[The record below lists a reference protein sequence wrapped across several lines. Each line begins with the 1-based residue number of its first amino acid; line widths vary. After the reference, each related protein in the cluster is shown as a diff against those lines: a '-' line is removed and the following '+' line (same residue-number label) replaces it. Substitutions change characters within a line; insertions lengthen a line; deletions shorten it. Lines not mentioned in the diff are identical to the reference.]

1 MTVAVPGAKNA
12 QDVERLLVASGQLQS
27 FDLFQFLNQTSTAG
41 RNQAKPYPSMYDLL
55 KAAQP
60 QVKDES
66 DVAGWALFDKSTK
79 KQYGQIEATKDQ
91 VMQDIAGEAQPAD
104 PVWLPVPKGTSVV
117 SRPAVNSCPGVT
129 TTEGTFYYL
138 FDLNTDERGNP
149 DVITGDQV
157 GAEASTDPNSGQP
170 IVSLTYKNGGGD
182 EFTDITRDLAIE
194 GRAAGTPMPQRS
206 SSTASWSPRRSSTTN
221 QFPDGHRRLGQTT
234 QQRDHRRLRGR
245 GRRGSRSRCRP
256 ARCRCSSVPLS
267 TTVIGASLGRT
278 RCATA

>member
-1 MTVAVPGAKNA
+1 
-12 QDVERLLVASGQLQS
+12 
-27 FDLFQFLNQTSTAG
+27 
-41 RNQAKPYPSMYDLL
+41 MYDLL

-91 VMQDIAGEAQPAD
+91 VLQDIAGEAQPAD
-104 PVWLPVPKGTSVV
+104 PVWLPVPKGTSVY
-117 SRPAVNSCPGVT
+117 SCPAVNSCPGVT

-182 EFTDITRDLAIE
+182 EFHNITRNLAIE
-194 GRAAGTPMPQRS
+194 GRAAGTPMPQAIVVDGQLVA
-206 SSTASWSPRRSSTTN
+206 TPIVDYN
-221 QFPDGHRRLGQTT
+221 QFPDGIDVSINNSSEITGS
-234 QQRDHRRLRGR
+234 R
-245 GRRGSRSRCRP
+245 GRRPSGSPSRCRP
-256 ARCRCSSVPLS
+256 ARCRSSSAPS
-267 TTVIGASLGRT
+267 RP
-278 RCATA
+278 R

>member
-27 FDLFQFLNQTSTAG
+27 FDLFKFLNQTSTAG
-41 RNQAKPYPSMYDLL
+41 RNQAKPYASMYDLL

-91 VMQDIAGEAQPAD
+91 VLQDIAGEAQPAD

-117 SRPAVNSCPGVT
+117 SCPAANSCPGVT

-138 FDLNTDERGNP
+138 FNLNTDERGNP

-182 EFTDITRDLAIE
+182 EFHNITRNLAIE
-194 GRAAGTPMPQRS
+194 GRRGGDADAAGDRRRRPAGGDADRRLQPV
-206 SSTASWSPRRSSTTN
+206 PRR
-221 QFPDGHRRLGQTT
+221 DRRLD
-234 QQRDHRRLRGR
+234 QQLERDHRRLA
-245 GRRGSRSRCRP
+245 GRRPSGSRSRCRP
-256 ARCRCSSVPLS
+256 ARCRSSSAPS
-267 TTVIGASLGRT
+267 RP
-278 RCATA
+278 R